1 MEDVY
6 NMFTA
11 DPNVTDLHIREKSL
25 YKVMFSIDIHQVAT
39 PELSVED
46 ARCYVIFFQDGND
59 YSAYLGLYFLNT
71 GRAIYYPYTAN
82 PFHPGVL
89 PAVEEEAHGF
99 IEDMGFMLDEVN
111 IAGLSVEEKNRW
123 IDEQEIFTMRKHP
136 SPAASPGTSVPHQ
149 EQSPDRTGMVE
160 GDPSMPSVH
169 QAGQGPGGATFLSG
183 REREAI
189 ARLMASF

>member
-1 MEDVY
+1 
-6 NMFTA
+6 MFTA
-11 DPNVTDLHIREKSL
+11 DPNITDLHIREKSL

-46 ARCYVIFFQDGND
+46 ARCYVVFFQDGND
-59 YSAYLGLYFLNT
+59 YSAYLCLYFLNT
-71 GRAIYYPYTAN
+71 DRTIYYAYSAN
-82 PFHPGVL
+82 PFHPSLL

-111 IAGLSVEEKNRW
+111 TAGLSVEEKNRW
-123 IDEQEIFTMRKHP
+123 IDEQDIFKVKKHP
-136 SPAASPGTSVPHQ
+136 SRAARPGPSVPHE
-149 EQSPDRTGMVE
+149 EQSPDHTGMVE
-160 GDPSMPSVH
+160 GGLSRPSVH
-169 QAGQGPGGATFLSG
+169 QAGQGPGGATVLSG